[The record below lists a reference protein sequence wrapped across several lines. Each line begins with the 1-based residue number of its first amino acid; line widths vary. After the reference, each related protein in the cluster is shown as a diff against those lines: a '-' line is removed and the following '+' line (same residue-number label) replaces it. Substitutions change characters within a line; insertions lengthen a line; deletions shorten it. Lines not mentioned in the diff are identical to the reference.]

1 MKNSD
6 LVLSISN
13 LLKTNKGFFKSE
25 KQAKF
30 ILSCASDNE
39 IVNHFTTYGNIA
51 RDHYL
56 LDEKGVYK
64 IERYTTKKGY
74 VTTWERGQMHSLES
88 AKNRGD
94 MIRQEIEQRQLAA
107 LGYIVESKAFYAF
120 IDLFNDLNSTK
131 NKIATIK
138 SFGNDFKGMA
148 DYLKQV
154 EDFETAVNDFKTK
167 YFSCSH

>member
-30 ILSCASDNE
+30 ILSCVSDNE

-56 LDEKGVYK
+56 LDDKGVYK

-74 VTTWERGQMHSLES
+74 FTTWERGQVHSLES
-88 AKNRGD
+88 AKNRDD
-94 MIRQEIEQRQLAA
+94 MLKQEREQRQLAT
-107 LGYIVESKAFYAF
+107 LGFIVESKTFYAF
-120 IDLFNDLNSTK
+120 IDLFNELNSSK
-131 NKIATIK
+131 NKLAVMS
-138 SFGNDFKGMA
+138 SFGSNLESLA
-148 DYLKQV
+148 DYLVQV
-154 EDFETAVNDFKTK
+154 NDFETALNDFKTK
-167 YFSCSH
+167 YFGCSN